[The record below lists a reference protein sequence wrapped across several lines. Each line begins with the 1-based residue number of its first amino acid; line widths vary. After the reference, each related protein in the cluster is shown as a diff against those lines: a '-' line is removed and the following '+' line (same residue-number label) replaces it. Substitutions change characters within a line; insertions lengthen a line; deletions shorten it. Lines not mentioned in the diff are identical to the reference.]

1 MHLTILILPEQP
13 LVSTCEHN
21 DSCYYNDSKCIL
33 YSISSSLTLSLTCAP
48 THSQV
53 VTKYNDLA
61 GTSAAGNDQYNR

>member
-1 MHLTILILPEQP
+1 MYTVLYQLIF
-13 LVSTCEHN
+13 N
-21 DSCYYNDSKCIL
+21 
-33 YSISSSLTLSLTCAP
+33 SLFLTCAP